1 MSPRAE
7 RSRLKHLWASFWMK
21 LSGRGPFGRFATW
34 MASRAAPPYYGRRW
48 LAQLT
53 PRGYVAPSA
62 RLHHDDVHLGANAF
76 IGDRVL
82 IYRDREGG
90 PVRLDERS
98 LLIAD
103 TVIQTGRGGSVRI
116 GSYACIQ
123 PRCQLSAY
131 VAPIEIGERV
141 QIAPNCG
148 FYSYDHGTVAGQ
160 RIVDQPLQSRGP
172 IVIGDDAWLG
182 FGVVVL
188 SGVRIGTGAVIA
200 AGSVVTRDV
209 PDECIAAGVPARVL
223 RRRGEP
229 DDPRLAPATPGS
241 APETVVVPR

>member
-1 MSPRAE
+1 
-7 RSRLKHLWASFWMK
+7 
-21 LSGRGPFGRFATW
+21 
-34 MASRAAPPYYGRRW
+34 MASMAAPPYYGRRW

-62 RLHHDDVHLGANAF
+62 RLHHDDVQLGPHVF
-76 IGDRVL
+76 VGDRVM
-82 IYRDREGG
+82 IYRDRDGG
-90 PVRLDERS
+90 PVQLEGKS

-103 TVIQTGRGGSVRI
+103 TVIQTGMGGSVRI
-116 GSYACIQ
+116 GSQACIQ

-131 VAPIEIGERV
+131 VSSIDIGERV

-172 IVIGDDAWLG
+172 IVIGDGAWIG

-188 SGVRIGTGAVIA
+188 SGVRIGAGAVVA

-223 RRRGEP
+223 RRRAATG
-229 DDPRLAPATPGS
+229 DQGATP
-241 APETVVVPR
+241 APESTMPTARIPR